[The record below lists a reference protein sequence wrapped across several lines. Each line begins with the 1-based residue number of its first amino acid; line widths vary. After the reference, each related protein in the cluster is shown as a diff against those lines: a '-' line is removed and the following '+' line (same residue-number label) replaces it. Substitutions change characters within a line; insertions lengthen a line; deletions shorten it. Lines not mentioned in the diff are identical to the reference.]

1 MKAFGKNRLI
11 ATILNMRARY
21 FDEFFKD
28 ARVDD
33 KDKYIDAKENDLENS
48 ELFCEST
55 RKKALL
61 FYLCSYVTK
70 YSFDE
75 NFLSDD
81 YFADIKKRILDEFQG
96 MTHRQ

>member
-1 MKAFGKNRLI
+1 M
-11 ATILNMRARY
+11 
-21 FDEFFKD
+21 
-28 ARVDD
+28 
-33 KDKYIDAKENDLENS
+33 ENS

-70 YSFDE
+70 YSYDE

-81 YFADIKKRILDEFQG
+81 YFADIKKRILSEF
-96 MTHRQ
+96 